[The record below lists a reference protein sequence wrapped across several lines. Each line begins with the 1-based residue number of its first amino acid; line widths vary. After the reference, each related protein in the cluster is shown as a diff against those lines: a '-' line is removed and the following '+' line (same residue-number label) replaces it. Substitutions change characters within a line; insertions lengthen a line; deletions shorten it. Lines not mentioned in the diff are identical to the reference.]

1 VTTTV
6 ETTTTNTWEKTWNKT
21 NTPGSNPPGGNPPSG
36 GENPPPVIEIPDE
49 PVPLAPPPAD
59 VADEVVE
66 ILDEEVPLANIPVTG
81 DASLLW
87 VVLSALSGTGLA
99 GLSFAGKKREEEI

>member
-1 VTTTV
+1 MTTTV

-21 NTPGSNPPGGNPPSG
+21 NTPGSNPPGDG
-36 GENPPPVIEIPDE
+36 NPPPVIEIPDE

-81 DASLLW
+81 DK
-87 VVLSALSGTGLA
+87 SALWMLAAAVSGLGMIWTALT
-99 GLSFAGKKREEEI
+99 GKKRKEI